1 MWKRERKKLRRYFRM
16 YFTVNCGISHCAPRR
31 KRAKTFIWL
40 HYTLYLTNFLSFCLS
55 LSFSRGCAQI
65 FSYFCVPQ
73 KKEFGFR
80 AWKKKRL
87 HTYRKMWNFN
97 STKWKESGRKKA
109 LAACGTKRI
118 SSSQKKSVHIWNDLK
133 GKNSTRACK
142 QHTKKKLEIL
152 LKNQYEQTGFTMAM
166 CDVMMTIIHVYI
178 CVACIRRQQLQR
190 SQTADGKKKIGFSFL
205 AFRRKHFSFPL
216 SPPNKRMCSFVWVM
230 EFSFYWIQIKSAYRR
245 VWLFF
250 APCIYSNL
258 WLLRRFFS
266 VFYVLFTFFIC
277 WFFLCG
283 FVWCLIEIYKRQKT
297 PLHINTFS
305 GNLWRIFFMALT

>member
-118 SSSQKKSVHIWNDLK
+118 SSSQKNPFIFEMIWK
-133 GKNSTRACK
+133 EKIQRARANSTPKKTGNFIEKSIRADRVHDGDVRCDDDYYTRIYMCGMYSTSTAPALANRRWK
-142 QHTKKKLEIL
+142 E
-152 LKNQYEQTGFTMAM
+152 KN
-166 CDVMMTIIHVYI
+166 
-178 CVACIRRQQLQR
+178 
-190 SQTADGKKKIGFSFL
+190 
-205 AFRRKHFSFPL
+205 
-216 SPPNKRMCSFVWVM
+216 
-230 EFSFYWIQIKSAYRR
+230 
-245 VWLFF
+245 
-250 APCIYSNL
+250 
-258 WLLRRFFS
+258 
-266 VFYVLFTFFIC
+266 
-277 WFFLCG
+277 
-283 FVWCLIEIYKRQKT
+283 
-297 PLHINTFS
+297 
-305 GNLWRIFFMALT
+305 RIFFFSISAKTFLFPTLSPQQKNVLICVSDGIFFLLDSNKICLSPCMAFFRPVHIFEFMTFKKIFFCVLCVVYVFHMLIFLVWLCLMFDWNLQTAKNTAPHKHV